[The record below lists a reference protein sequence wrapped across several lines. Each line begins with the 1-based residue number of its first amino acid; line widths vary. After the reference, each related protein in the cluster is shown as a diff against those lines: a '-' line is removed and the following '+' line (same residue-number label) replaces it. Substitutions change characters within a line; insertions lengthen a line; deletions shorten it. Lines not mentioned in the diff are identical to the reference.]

1 MLPTLDVNE
10 TRGILGSLQKPN
22 TNSIEF
28 HKQVN
33 QNKMNVDATL

>member
-10 TRGILGSLQKPN
+10 TKGIFGSLEKPN

-33 QNKMNVDATL
+33 QNKINEDATL